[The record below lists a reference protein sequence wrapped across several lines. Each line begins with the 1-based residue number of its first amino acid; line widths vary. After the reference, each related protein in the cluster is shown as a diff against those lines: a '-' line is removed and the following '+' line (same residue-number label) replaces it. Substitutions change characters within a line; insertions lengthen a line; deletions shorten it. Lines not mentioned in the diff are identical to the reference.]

1 MGSIM
6 DLAAKDHEC
15 IPRLVP
21 DLPYIVNISCST
33 LFVINSHDMQ
43 LYLKF
48 SRSVLILLKPVNS
61 VHAFRLSITRHGQT
75 APM

>member
-6 DLAAKDHEC
+6 DLAAKGHEC

-21 DLPYIVNISCST
+21 DLPYIVIISCSI

-43 LYLKF
+43 LYLSFQEAF
-48 SRSVLILLKPVNS
+48 SYS
-61 VHAFRLSITRHGQT
+61 
-75 APM
+75 